1 MHSLSPCQ
9 TPFWN
14 LNLAR
19 ESKKQ
24 RITPELTGNVCT
36 QGPGAHF
43 YVRGRGWDLV
53 LGHQPPARILVTVST
68 WQNSVFILVPSE
80 YRNGARCQGTMC
92 GGCLSFHSKC
102 GAGSILRL
110 IRCLMV
116 GLPWGQFQGCSIFPM
131 WQATSFFCVW
141 LSEAPTLMVM
151 RHAQLANIFLTLEG
165 LHITP
170 GESLNMKISSSMS
183 LTPNVQ
189 FLLMERETSL
199 TFFIASALWSISKS
213 NQFFW
218 NICTLFVRIAWLA
231 AVSSNFLVFQPT
243 FTKVLVSPQNKCYRG
258 SIFSEGG
265 AYLIKRGWSY
275 HFSIKTRMKKQ
286 LRQMKFGVM

>member
-1 MHSLSPCQ
+1 MYSLSPCQ

-24 RITPELTGNVCT
+24 RITPELTDNVCT

-43 YVRGRGWDLV
+43 YVRVGGWDLI
-53 LGHQPPARILVTVST
+53 LEHQPPAGIVVTVST
-68 WQNSVFILVPSE
+68 WRNGVFILVPSE
-80 YRNGARCQGTMC
+80 YRNGAPCQGIMC

-102 GAGSILRL
+102 GAGSMFRL

-131 WQATSFFCVW
+131 WQATSSSFICVW
-141 LSEAPTLMVM
+141 LSAAPTLMVM

-165 LHITP
+165 LHIRP

-183 LTPNVQ
+183 STTNV
-189 FLLMERETSL
+189 
-199 TFFIASALWSISKS
+199 
-213 NQFFW
+213 
-218 NICTLFVRIAWLA
+218 
-231 AVSSNFLVFQPT
+231 
-243 FTKVLVSPQNKCYRG
+243 
-258 SIFSEGG
+258 
-265 AYLIKRGWSY
+265 
-275 HFSIKTRMKKQ
+275 
-286 LRQMKFGVM
+286 

>member
-1 MHSLSPCQ
+1 MGVYFTQTFYNRGSSGAWATCKSICISLHRFVRAVHTWRLGTGTKWCYIQTLGSRYVTVYSTYMYSLSPCQ

-24 RITPELTGNVCT
+24 RIS
-36 QGPGAHF
+36 
-43 YVRGRGWDLV
+43 
-53 LGHQPPARILVTVST
+53 LVTVST

-116 GLPWGQFQGCSIFPM
+116 GLPWGQFQGCSIFLM

-141 LSEAPTLMVM
+141 LSEAPTLMVT

-165 LHITP
+165 LHRENRSTWKSVLQCP
-170 GESLNMKISSSMS
+170 WHQMSSSCSWEEKLAWPFS
-183 LTPNVQ
+183 LPRHCDQ
-189 FLLMERETSL
+189 YQ
-199 TFFIASALWSISKS
+199 
-213 NQFFW
+213 NQINSFE
-218 NICTLFVRIAWLA
+218 IFVR
-231 AVSSNFLVFQPT
+231 
-243 FTKVLVSPQNKCYRG
+243 
-258 SIFSEGG
+258 
-265 AYLIKRGWSY
+265 YL
-275 HFSIKTRMKKQ
+275 
-286 LRQMKFGVM
+286 